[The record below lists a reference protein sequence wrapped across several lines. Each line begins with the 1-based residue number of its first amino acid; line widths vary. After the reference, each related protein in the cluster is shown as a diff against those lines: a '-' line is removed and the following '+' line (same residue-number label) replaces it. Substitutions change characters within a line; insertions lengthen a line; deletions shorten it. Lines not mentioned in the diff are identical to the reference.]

1 MLKGEL
7 VNENCREE
15 PVCLKC
21 NEGLVKVSS
30 WAPGAVALVAFK
42 PSGAI
47 A

>member
-1 MLKGEL
+1 MLRGEL

-21 NEGLVKVSS
+21 IKGFVKVSD

-42 PSGAI
+42 PSGGI